1 MATDPKTA
9 TRTTKGAKAPASRR
23 GVKTRNR
30 ILDAAVKVFGER
42 GLVDATM
49 HDIGREAGLSSGT
62 VYRYFVDK
70 ADVFDFLLRELEETY
85 RDETSFPLGGRGEL
99 LVRESALRFFELYRE
114 HAVLYRVLWET
125 LEPPSAFSEA
135 WIEMHNSNRDAIAR
149 ALRHGKRQGVTV
161 PDLDVPLTAEV
172 AVLLFERP
180 SFTRLIMGWDE
191 DVTDDDVAG
200 VIEGMLGTG
209 VRPGTG

>member
-1 MATDPKTA
+1 MAADPREAPRTA
-9 TRTTKGAKAPASRR
+9 RGAKAPASRR
-23 GVKTRNR
+23 GIKTRNR
-30 ILDAAVKVFGER
+30 IVEAAVSVFAER

-49 HDIGREAGLSSGT
+49 QDIGREAGLSSGT

-70 ADVFDFLLRELEETY
+70 ADVFDFLLRELQDALRE
-85 RDETSFPLGGRGEL
+85 ETSFLLGERGRL

-125 LEPPSAFSEA
+125 LEPPSSFGEA
-135 WIEMHNSNRDAIAR
+135 WIEMHNANRDAIAR
-149 ALRHGKRQGVTV
+149 ALRHGKRRGATV
-161 PDLDVPLTAEV
+161 ADLDIPLTAEL

-180 SFTRLIMGWDE
+180 TFTRLILGWDG

-200 VIEGMLGTG
+200 VIEGMLGSG
-209 VRPGTG
+209 VH